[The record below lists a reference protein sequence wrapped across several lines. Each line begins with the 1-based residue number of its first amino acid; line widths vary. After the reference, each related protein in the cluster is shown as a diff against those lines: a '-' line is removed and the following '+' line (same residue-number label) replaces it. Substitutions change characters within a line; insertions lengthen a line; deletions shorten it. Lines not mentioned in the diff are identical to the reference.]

1 MSWHHDAACRGMDVD
16 LFFPREND
24 WRSSAPAVAVCN
36 TCPVSDECL
45 IENIAEQHGI
55 FGGTT
60 PAERRVLRR
69 RLDVRY
75 QPPEAAHGTQSRY
88 AHYRCRCGPCRAAQ
102 SLANDLALERR
113 PRPACA

>member
-1 MSWHHDAACRGMDVD
+1 MDVD
-16 LFFPREND
+16 LFFPNVKD
-24 WRSSAPAVAVCN
+24 WRSFRPAVAVCN

-45 IENIAEQHGI
+45 IENIEEQHGM

-88 AHYRCRCGPCRAAQ
+88 VHRGCRCEPCTKQRNLENQ
-102 SLANDLALERR
+102 LARERR
-113 PRPACA
+113 PRLASA